1 MPRKNCNARRIYKP
15 PESEIS
21 PLPYGYDGRVKTRSV
36 SHYKTTGESIVR
48 EFRNSQESKC
58 NPTIKPQSTFQ
69 PYRVLPQPQPN
80 FFKIFFN
87 RINWPRL
94 IDIVFA
100 GLAILAIATITGI
113 ILFGPAPTKEV
124 LR

>member
-1 MPRKNCNARRIYKP
+1 MPRKNCNARRIYRP

-21 PLPYGYDGRVKTRSV
+21 PLPY

-113 ILFGPAPTKEV
+113 ILFGPAPTK
-124 LR
+124 